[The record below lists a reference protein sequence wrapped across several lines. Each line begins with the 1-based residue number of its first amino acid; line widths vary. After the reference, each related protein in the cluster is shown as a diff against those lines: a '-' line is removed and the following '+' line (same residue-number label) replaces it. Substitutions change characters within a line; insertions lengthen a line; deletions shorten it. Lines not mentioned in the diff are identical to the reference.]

1 MNGLIRKIVAGR
13 DPKKDGM
20 AYYVGMSVGRGN
32 ICSIVFDQDS
42 FDMYGVTKYVIYVQE
57 PESQVA
63 WKTIENMPCIIEY
76 DLAF

>member
-42 FDMYGVTKYVIYVQE
+42 FDMYGVTKYVIYVQ
-57 PESQVA
+57 
-63 WKTIENMPCIIEY
+63 
-76 DLAF
+76 